1 MFYLIKNPNG
11 QYMSTGGQYVS
22 SSGFMENPPV
32 FVGDRNYA
40 WCTTSKEFADDVVK
54 RLKLDHKIFGLEIEE
69 Y

>member
-22 SSGFMENPPV
+22 SSGFMESPPM
-32 FVGDRNYA
+32 FVEDRDAA
-40 WCTTSKEFADDVVK
+40 WGASAKEFADDVVK